1 MLTYAQQ
8 SKELANIEQDKL
20 AKRIQEYRTQAELE
34 NIRASS
40 NTEPLPSADGTHVV
54 GLNSYKTFEGGMQ
67 SATKGEASN
76 LIYENSPAYVIYI
89 VFFPL
94 FIFFFPLILRL
105 VIFFNP
111 WF

>member
-40 NTEPLPSADGTHVV
+40 NYTENNPGSDSTHVV
-54 GLNSYKTFEGGMQ
+54 GLNSYRSFEAGVQ
-67 SATKGEASN
+67 LAAKGEASN
-76 LIYENSPAYVIYI
+76 
-89 VFFPL
+89 
-94 FIFFFPLILRL
+94 
-105 VIFFNP
+105 
-111 WF
+111 